1 MEEQYIK
8 RKCTSFKS
16 FDSKRHISIVKVSLF
31 LCNKWKWY
39 VLQFQMEDLVQSI
52 VEEITVLDSKPVG
65 IIVQLVIR

>member
-16 FDSKRHISIVKVSLF
+16 FDSKRHISIVSLF
-31 LCNKWKWY
+31 LCNNWKWY
-39 VLQFQMEDLVQSI
+39 VPQFQMEDLVQSI

>member
-1 MEEQYIK
+1 MYFLQK
-8 RKCTSFKS
+8 FRLKTSH
-16 FDSKRHISIVKVSLF
+16 FDCKGFPLF